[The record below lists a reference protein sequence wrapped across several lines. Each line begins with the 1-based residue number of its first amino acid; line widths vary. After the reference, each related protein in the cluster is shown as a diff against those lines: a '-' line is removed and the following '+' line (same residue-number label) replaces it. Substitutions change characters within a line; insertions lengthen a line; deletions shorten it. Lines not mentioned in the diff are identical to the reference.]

1 MRAFLAVAV
10 LAASC
15 TARSHKS
22 WERLKRRMLEG
33 AVPTSD
39 DVELMLDTIE
49 DVPAARGE
57 VLMVM
62 VSYIQGK
69 KDTKGYVPNP
79 STADDPLISR
89 LWEVET
95 VDSLLDMAVSE
106 RNRCKRAKACDDVFL
121 RFATELVRLIVI
133 TAKRDLDPDLDP
145 LIRSRAD
152 DLISLSQHAAD
163 RARGTEHHE
172 VMSMRADLLRS
183 ILTGNFEGLQ
193 DHIRAAP
200 RVIAHAERARARDDY
215 WMRLLM
221 RLNDGYVMSTNDV
234 DLIFERLEDSPENRG
249 FIAAGMRS
257 YYVGALQNDPT
268 GLVLIEDP
276 LFTRLVEPATF
287 KRLLQMASFEH
298 KKCARAD
305 TLYELNCEQ
314 FRVELASLFGLLVVR
329 AGDHEYGDG
338 EANLAFRELRRSG
351 FEALVN
357 SHTKDILA
365 LMDRA
370 AEFASSTSQFDKSK
384 ILHTVEVTRT
394 LLDGSQTDT
403 ERIEYIELSALEEME
418 KQLSADSY
426 FPFASAGKDDTEDK
440 GRRSGLAE
448 ESESGASRKL
458 AGGR

>member
-15 TARSHKS
+15 TARSHKKT
-22 WERLKRRMLEG
+22 ERLKTRITEG
-33 AVPTSD
+33 AVLTSD
-39 DVELMLDTIE
+39 EVELMLDTIE

-57 VLMVM
+57 VLQMM
-62 VSYIQGK
+62 LGYIHVK
-69 KDTKGYVPNP
+69 KDTNGNIPK
-79 STADDPLISR
+79 SATTDDPLISR

-121 RFATELVRLIVI
+121 RFAVELVRLIVV

-152 DLISLSQHAAD
+152 DIISLSQHASD

-183 ILTGNFEGLQ
+183 ILTGNFEGLE
-193 DHIRAAP
+193 DHIREAP
-200 RVIAHAERARARDDY
+200 RVIAHAERARARDDD

-234 DLIFERLEDSPENRG
+234 DLIFERLENRG

-257 YYVGALQNDPT
+257 YYVGALQKDPT

-298 KKCARAD
+298 KMCARAN

-338 EANLAFRELRRSG
+338 EANLAFQELRRSG

-357 SHTKDILA
+357 SHTKNILA

-403 ERIEYIELSALEEME
+403 ERIEYIERSALEEME

-426 FPFASAGKDDTEDK
+426 FPFASAGKDDTDVA
-440 GRRSGLAE
+440 R
-448 ESESGASRKL
+448 
-458 AGGR
+458 